1 MEQSAGF
8 FGSLKDLLLQA
19 APYAAFPGIGSAAF
33 AIPQVLSG
41 GRSNNAEIGNSK
53 KDTGLGLD
61 TYYAGE
67 NYGYQSPGSF
77 LKVDP
82 TRATDDSGEQ
92 ARIRA
97 VQDRLRGDIARAK
110 GSSNIPPTDNA
121 GGGSSNPGG
130 GQVVPPAD
138 SSGQPKT
145 GTVLPG
151 PVTPGPKQGEEKGPQ
166 DIWKEIVKQL
176 DPEVAKQRAAID
188 TENAVRRMLVTNA
201 LSMRQ
206 SRENTARQVELK
218 NIEAWKTLEQARI
231 EANTRQ
237 TIATAQTI
245 ALSLTPNQGFSQ
257 ALTQA
262 YGAAL
267 RPFENTNLK

>member
-1 MEQSAGF
+1 MAGKGY
-8 FGSLKDLLLQA
+8 FGSLQDLLKTA
-19 APYAAFPGIGSAAF
+19 APYAVGGLAVGIPTLLAGRGGDEEIGS
-33 AIPQVLSG
+33 V
-41 GRSNNAEIGNSK
+41 K

-61 TYYAGE
+61 TYYAGK

-77 LKVDP
+77 LNIDP
-82 TRATDDSGEQ
+82 ARATDESGEQ

-97 VQDRLRGDIARAK
+97 TQDRIRGDMARAK
-110 GSSNIPPTDNA
+110 ESSNIPSSDSTS
-121 GGGSSNPGG
+121 GGSSTPGG
-130 GQVVPPAD
+130 GQVVQPAD
-138 SSGQPKT
+138 SSGQPKA

-176 DPEVAKQRAAID
+176 DPEVAKERAAID
-188 TENAVRRMLVTNA
+188 TENAIRRMLVTNA

-206 SRENTARQVELK
+206 SRENTARQVEIK
-218 NIEAWKTLEQARI
+218 NIEAWKALEQAKI

-245 ALSLTPNQGFSQ
+245 ALALTPNQGFSQ
-257 ALTQA
+257 ALSTA
-262 YGAAL
+262 YSAAL
-267 RPFENTNLK
+267 RPFENFNLK

>member
-1 MEQSAGF
+1 MEQSTGF

-19 APYAAFPGIGSAAF
+19 APYAAFPSIGSAAF

-41 GRSNNAEIGNSK
+41 GSSNNTEIGNPK
-53 KDTGLGLD
+53 RDTGLGLD

-77 LKVDP
+77 LKIDP
-82 TRATDDSGEQ
+82 ARATDESGEQ

-97 VQDRLRGDIARAK
+97 IQDRLRGDMARAK
-110 GSSNIPPTDNA
+110 GAADMPIDTGNDSSK
-121 GGGSSNPGG
+121 PGG
-130 GQVVPPAD
+130 GKVVSPEGGT
-138 SSGQPKT
+138 GQGKPD
-145 GTVLPG
+145 GTLPG
-151 PVTPGPKQGEEKGPQ
+151 TTDPNKGKQGEEKGPQ
-166 DIWKEIVKQL
+166 DYWKEIVKQL
-176 DPEVAKQRAAID
+176 DPDIVRKRAAID

-206 SRENTARQVELK
+206 SRENTARQVEIK
-218 NIEAWKTLEQARI
+218 NIEAWKALEQAKI

-245 ALSLTPNQGFSQ
+245 ALALTPNQGFSQ
-257 ALTQA
+257 ALSTA

-267 RPFENTNLK
+267 RPFESFNLK

>member
-1 MEQSAGF
+1 MSSSAGF
-8 FGSLKDLLLQA
+8 FGSLQGLLKTA
-19 APYAAFPGIGSAAF
+19 APYAVGGLAVGIPTLLAGR
-33 AIPQVLSG
+33 G
-41 GRSNNAEIGNSK
+41 GDEEIGNIK

-77 LKVDP
+77 LKIDP
-82 TRATDDSGEQ
+82 MRATDESGEQ

-97 VQDRLRGDIARAK
+97 IQDRIRGDMARAK
-110 GSSNIPPTDNA
+110 GATDMPTDT
-121 GGGSSNPGG
+121 GSDGSKPGG
-130 GQVVPPAD
+130 GKVVPPEGENGKD
-138 SSGQPKT
+138 KPDGK
-145 GTVLPG
+145 LPG
-151 PVTPGPKQGEEKGPQ
+151 TTDPDKVKKGEEKGPE

-176 DPEVAKQRAAID
+176 DPDIVRERAAID

-206 SRENTARQVELK
+206 SRENTARQKELET
-218 NIEAWKTLEQARI
+218 IKTWRDLELARV

-245 ALSLTPNQGFSQ
+245 ALSLTPNQGYSQ

-262 YGAAL
+262 YSAGL
-267 RPFENTNLK
+267 KPFENFNLK

>member
-1 MEQSAGF
+1 MGFSLSA
-8 FGSLKDLLLQA
+8 LQDLLKTA
-19 APYAAFPGIGSAAF
+19 APYAAGAGIVGVPALLAGAGKEPEIGSLKRDA
-33 AIPQVLSG
+33 
-41 GRSNNAEIGNSK
+41 
-53 KDTGLGLD
+53 GLGID

-67 NYGYQSPGSF
+67 NYGQQSPGSF
-77 LKVDP
+77 LGIDP
-82 TRATDDSGEQ
+82 ARATDDSGEQ
-92 ARIRA
+92 SRIRA

-121 GGGSSNPGG
+121 GSGSSNPGG
-130 GQVVPPAD
+130 GQVVPPVD

-262 YGAAL
+262 YTAGL
-267 RPFENTNLK
+267 KPFENFNLK

>member
-1 MEQSAGF
+1 MGFSLSA
-8 FGSLKDLLLQA
+8 LQDLLKTA
-19 APYAAFPGIGSAAF
+19 APYAAGAGIVGVPALLAGAGKEPEIGSLKRDA
-33 AIPQVLSG
+33 
-41 GRSNNAEIGNSK
+41 
-53 KDTGLGLD
+53 GLGID
-61 TYYAGE
+61 TYYAGQ
-67 NYGYQSPGSF
+67 NYGQQSPGSF
-77 LKVDP
+77 LGIDP

-110 GSSNIPPTDNA
+110 ESSDISSGGTGVSGSST
-121 GGGSSNPGG
+121 PGG
-130 GQVVPPAD
+130 GQIVSPSD
-138 SSGQPKT
+138 GSGQPKT
-145 GTVLPG
+145 GTLLPG

-206 SRENTARQVELK
+206 SRENTARQVELET
-218 NIEAWKTLEQARI
+218 IRSWKDLERARI
-231 EANTRQ
+231 ENNSRQ

-245 ALSLTPNQGFSQ
+245 ALALTPNQGFSRS
-257 ALTQA
+257 LTEA

-267 RPFENTNLK
+267 RPFENFTLK

>member
-1 MEQSAGF
+1 MPSSAGF
-8 FGSLKDLLLQA
+8 FGSLQGLLKTA
-19 APYAAFPGIGSAAF
+19 VPYAVGGLAVGIPTLLAGR
-33 AIPQVLSG
+33 G
-41 GRSNNAEIGNSK
+41 GDEEIGNIK

-77 LKVDP
+77 LKIDP
-82 TRATDDSGEQ
+82 MRAADESSEQ

-97 VQDRLRGDIARAK
+97 VQDRIRGDIARAQASSQNLPK
-110 GSSNIPPTDNA
+110 SSPDTGSSA
-121 GGGSSNPGG
+121 PGG
-130 GQVVPPAD
+130 GEVVPPAGD
-138 SSGQPKT
+138 AGQDRKG
-145 GTVLPG
+145 GTLP
-151 PVTPGPKQGEEKGPQ
+151 PPATPGPKQGEEKGPQ

-188 TENAVRRMLVTNA
+188 TENAVRRMLITNA

-237 TIATAQTI
+237 TIATAQTV
-245 ALSLTPNQGFSQ
+245 ALALTPNQGFSQ

-262 YGAAL
+262 YSAGL
-267 RPFENTNLK
+267 RPFENFNLK

>member
-41 GRSNNAEIGNSK
+41 GSSNNTEIGNPR

-77 LKVDP
+77 LKVEP
-82 TRATDDSGEQ
+82 TRATDDSREQ

-97 VQDRLRGDIARAK
+97 IQDRIRGDMVRAK
-110 GSSNIPPTDNA
+110 GAADMPIDTGND
-121 GGGSSNPGG
+121 GSKPGG
-130 GQVVPPAD
+130 GKVVSPEGGT
-138 SSGQPKT
+138 GQGKPD
-145 GTVLPG
+145 GTLGGTTDPNKV
-151 PVTPGPKQGEEKGPQ
+151 KQGEEKGPQ

-176 DPEVAKQRAAID
+176 NPEVAKQRAAID

-267 RPFENTNLK
+267 KPFENINLK

>member
-1 MEQSAGF
+1 MKQSAGF

-41 GRSNNAEIGNSK
+41 GSSTNTEIGNPR

-82 TRATDDSGEQ
+82 TRATDDSREQ

-97 VQDRLRGDIARAK
+97 IQDRIRGDMVRAK
-110 GSSNIPPTDNA
+110 GATDMPTDT
-121 GGGSSNPGG
+121 GSDGSKPGG
-130 GQVVPPAD
+130 GKVVPPEGENGKGKPD
-138 SSGQPKT
+138 
-145 GTVLPG
+145 GTLPG
-151 PVTPGPKQGEEKGPQ
+151 TTDPNKGKQGEEEGPQ
-166 DIWKEIVKQL
+166 DYWKEIVKQL
-176 DPEVAKQRAAID
+176 DPDIVRKRAAID
-188 TENAVRRMLVTNA
+188 TENFVKRELVTNL

-206 SRENTARQVELK
+206 SRETTARQVEIK
-218 NIEAWKTLEQARI
+218 NIEAWKALELARV

-245 ALSLTPNQGFSQ
+245 ALSLTPNQGYSQ
-257 ALTQA
+257 ALSTA

-267 RPFENTNLK
+267 KPFENINLK